1 MFEANTNTAFPR
13 GIKFVQIVQPAVECE
28 QNTHCRYNSL
38 CSATAVLHA
47 QTQINTCTI
56 HNAEVG
62 GFDVIDYDEAFTYL
76 SAYDPSFGRV
86 NNSIVMRNVL
96 KTKTMRGR
104 SFKLA

>member
-47 QTQINTCTI
+47 QTQINTCK
-56 HNAEVG
+56 HKPGLV
-62 GFDVIDYDEAFTYL
+62 VLML
-76 SAYDPSFGRV
+76 S
-86 NNSIVMRNVL
+86 IMMRHL
-96 KTKTMRGR
+96 LT
-104 SFKLA
+104 